1 MINKLVFKHDKRSQ
15 LVFSMVG
22 AIIGLIMILLSIQIY
37 LDISNVL
44 STPSIMGKDFLVLN
58 KEVSMFDE
66 GNYTAEE
73 MQDIKTQKF
82 ITDVAPVEGNQF
94 ESFVVADIGPKASFN
109 TLMPL
114 ISIPDAFIDNLTPDF
129 HWSNGEKE
137 VPVIVPT
144 SFFNSYN
151 FGIAEASRSPK
162 VTKELMTNLKPRLQ
176 IGRKEWYDIR
186 IVAFSDRFSDG
197 VIVPKSF
204 LDYGNEFFAVSDV
217 KKMNRIVI
225 GTLNAKNPALSDYI
239 EQHSYVTNLEKIRG
253 GKITE
258 IMNVLLPVI
267 LAVASV
273 IVILSLLTFIQNA
286 QLMLANSEYEVGLL
300 GLLGYKYR
308 DVSGIVMKKF
318 NLLFA
323 LVIVLALPI
332 SYFLKLLVDQQFEQ
346 ELGIELGL
354 GVSWTTILSGCFVYG
369 FFYVIQ
375 LFMIRSAVKKA
386 ISLS

>member
-1 MINKLVFKHDKRSQ
+1 MIDKLVFKHDKRSQ
-15 LVFSMVG
+15 LVFSIVG
-22 AIIGLIMILLSIQIY
+22 TIIGLVMILLSVQIY
-37 LDISNVL
+37 MDISTVL
-44 STPSIMGKDFLVLN
+44 NTPSIIGKDFLVLN
-58 KEVSMFDE
+58 KEVSMFDA
-66 GNYTAEE
+66 GNYTDAEL
-73 MQDIKTQKF
+73 QDIKAQKF
-82 ITDVAPVEGNQF
+82 ITDMAPVEGNRF
-94 ESFVVADIGPKASFN
+94 ESFVVANIGPKASFN

-129 HWSNGEKE
+129 QWSTEEKE

-151 FGIAEASRSPK
+151 FGIAEASKSPK
-162 VTKELMTNLKPRLQ
+162 VTKELMTNLKPRLR

-204 LDYGNEFFAVSDV
+204 LDYGNEFFAISDV

-225 GTLNAKNPALSDYI
+225 GTPNAKNPALSEYI
-239 EQHSYVTNLEKIRG
+239 ERHSYVTNLEKIRG

-258 IMNVLLPVI
+258 TMNVLLPVI

-286 QLMLANSEYEVGLL
+286 QLMLASSEYEIGLL

-318 NLLFA
+318 NRLFT
-323 LVIVLALPI
+323 LVILLALPL
-332 SYFLKLLVDQQFEQ
+332 SYMLKWLVDKQFEH
-346 ELGIELGL
+346 ELGIDIGL
-354 GVSWTTILSGCFVYG
+354 GVSWVTITSGCIVYG
-369 FFYVIQ
+369 VFYVVQ
-375 LFMIRSAVKKA
+375 LLMIRSAVKKE
-386 ISLS
+386 ISAS

>member
-1 MINKLVFKHDKRSQ
+1 MIDKLVFKHDKRSQ
-15 LVFSMVG
+15 LVFSIVG
-22 AIIGLIMILLSIQIY
+22 TIIGLVMILLSVQIY
-37 LDISNVL
+37 MDISTVL
-44 STPSIMGKDFLVLN
+44 NTPSIIGKDFLVLN
-58 KEVSMFDE
+58 KEVSMFDA
-66 GNYTAEE
+66 GNYTDAEL
-73 MQDIKTQKF
+73 QDIKAQKF
-82 ITDVAPVEGNQF
+82 ITDMAPVEGNRF
-94 ESFVVADIGPKASFN
+94 ESFVVANIGPKASFN

-129 HWSNGEKE
+129 QWSTEEKE

-151 FGIAEASRSPK
+151 FGIAEASKSPK
-162 VTKELMTNLKPRLQ
+162 VTKELMTNLKPRLR

-204 LDYGNEFFAVSDV
+204 LDYGNEFFAISDV

-225 GTLNAKNPALSDYI
+225 GTPNAKNPALSEYI
-239 EQHSYVTNLEKIRG
+239 ERHSYVTNLEKVRG

-258 IMNVLLPVI
+258 TMNVLLPVI

-286 QLMLANSEYEVGLL
+286 QLMLASSEYEIGLL

-318 NLLFA
+318 NRLFT
-323 LVIVLALPI
+323 LVILLALPL
-332 SYFLKLLVDQQFEQ
+332 SYMLKWLVDKQFEH
-346 ELGIELGL
+346 ELGIDIGL
-354 GVSWTTILSGCFVYG
+354 GVSWVTITSGCIVYG
-369 FFYVIQ
+369 VFYVVQ
-375 LFMIRSAVKKA
+375 LLMIRSAVKKE
-386 ISLS
+386 ISAS

>member
-1 MINKLVFKHDKRSQ
+1 MIDKLVFKHDKRSQ
-15 LVFSMVG
+15 LVFSIVG
-22 AIIGLIMILLSIQIY
+22 TIIGLVMILLSVQIY
-37 LDISNVL
+37 MDISTVL
-44 STPSIMGKDFLVLN
+44 NTPSIIGEDFLVLN
-58 KEVSMFDE
+58 KEVSMFDA
-66 GNYTAEE
+66 GNYTDAELE
-73 MQDIKTQKF
+73 DIKAQKF
-82 ITDVAPVEGNQF
+82 ITDMAPVEGNRF
-94 ESFVVADIGPKASFN
+94 ESFVVANIGPKASFN

-129 HWSNGEKE
+129 QWSTEEKE

-151 FGIAEASRSPK
+151 FGIAEASKSPK
-162 VTKELMTNLKPRLQ
+162 VTKELMTNLKPKLR

-225 GTLNAKNPALSDYI
+225 GTPNAKNPALSEYI
-239 EQHSYVTNLEKIRG
+239 ERHSYVTNLEKIRG

-258 IMNVLLPVI
+258 TMNVLLPVI

-286 QLMLANSEYEVGLL
+286 QLMLASSEYEIGLL

-318 NLLFA
+318 NRLFT
-323 LVIVLALPI
+323 LVILLALPL
-332 SYFLKLLVDQQFEQ
+332 SYMLKWLIDKQFEH
-346 ELGIELGL
+346 ELGIDIGL
-354 GVSWTTILSGCFVYG
+354 GVSWATIISGCIVYG
-369 FFYVIQ
+369 VFYVVQ
-375 LFMIRSAVKKA
+375 LLMIRSAVKKE
-386 ISLS
+386 ISAS